1 MSESKKVSIYDCTL
15 RDGTQGERISLSV
28 EDKLHIA
35 QKLDAFGV
43 DYIEGGWPG
52 SNQKDVEF
60 FKRARDLS
68 WNTSKIVAFGSTRHH
83 KYSVEEDPNI
93 AALLEADTPAVTLVG
108 KSWDFHVECAL
119 GTTLEENLRMVKDSI
134 TYLKKRDKE
143 VIFDAE
149 HFFDGYAAN
158 PRYAK
163 SVIRTARE
171 AGADWVVLCD
181 TNGGTLPSS
190 IGSLAHQLSPEFP
203 FLGIHTHNDC
213 EMGVANTIAAVQA
226 GARMVQGTINGYGE
240 RCGNAN
246 LCSVIPAL
254 ELKLGKETIGPE
266 KLKGLTS
273 LAYFVSETANMV
285 VPNSLPFV
293 GKSSFAHKGGLHVS
307 AVNKDPRTYEHINPD
322 AVGNRRRVLVSDLS
336 GKSNLLYKVR
346 EFGDLDEKDLDLN
359 ALLEHIKKL
368 EYDGYQFE
376 GADGSLKLLFRRF
389 GKDQDQPFDFKGFRV
404 LVDQNHAGQFVSEA
418 TVKIS
423 VNGVEEHVAADG
435 SGPVHALDCAIKK
448 ALVRFFPEIEEIRLI
463 DYKVRVLDAQS
474 GTAAK
479 VRVLIESTDGHRT
492 WTSVGVSS
500 NVMEASWQA
509 IIDGVLYKLVFPS
522 NREPQTSALRAQ
534 REREKERKKETI
546 KQ

>member
-1 MSESKKVSIYDCTL
+1 MSESKRVFIYDCTL
-15 RDGTQGERISLSV
+15 RDGTQGERVSLSV
-28 EDKLHIA
+28 EDKIHIA

-43 DYIEGGWPG
+43 GYIEGGWPG

-68 WNTSKIVAFGSTRHH
+68 WKNSKIVAFGSTRHH
-83 KYSVEEDPNI
+83 KNSVEEDPNI
-93 AALLEADTPAVTLVG
+93 AALLEAETPVVTLVG
-108 KSWDFHVECAL
+108 KSWDFHVERAL
-119 GTTLEENLRMVKDSI
+119 GTTLEENLRMVQDSV
-134 TYLKKRDKE
+134 TYLKERGKE

-149 HFFDGYAAN
+149 HFFDGHAAN

-181 TNGGTLPSS
+181 TNGGNLPSS
-190 IGSLAHQLSPEFP
+190 IESLSHQLSPEFP

-240 RCGNAN
+240 RAGNAN

-254 ELKLGKETIGPE
+254 ELKLGKETVGPE

-285 VPNSLPFV
+285 MPNNLPFV
-293 GKSSFAHKGGLHVS
+293 GRSSFAHKGGLHVS
-307 AVNKDPRTYEHINPD
+307 GINKDPKTYEHMDPG
-322 AVGNRRRVLVSDLS
+322 AVGNTRRVLVSDLS

-346 EFGDLDEKDLDLN
+346 EFGDLDEKEIDLK
-359 ALLEHIKKL
+359 ALLEYIKKL
-368 EYDGYQFE
+368 EYNGYQFE
-376 GADGSLKLLFRRF
+376 GADGSLKLLFRKF
-389 GKDQDQPFDFKGFRV
+389 GKDQDQPFEFKGFRV
-404 LVDQNHAGQFVSEA
+404 LVDQNHAGQVVSEA
-418 TVKIS
+418 TVKIC
-423 VNGVEEHVAADG
+423 VDGVEEHVVSDG
-435 SGPVHALDCAIKK
+435 NGPIHALDCAIKK

-463 DYKVRVLDAQS
+463 DYKVRVLESQS

-479 VRVLIESTDGHRT
+479 VRVLIESTDGHRN
-492 WTSVGVSS
+492 WTSLGVSS

-509 IIDGVLYKLVFPS
+509 IIDSVLYKLVFPGK
-522 NREPQTSALRAQ
+522 QTGALGAQ
-534 REREKERKKETI
+534 REREEEKKKETI